1 MSDKIDYGKLTKKI
15 VFTDSDHRHAQ
26 LVLRLKHDGL
36 TQSGFF
42 RHMITAYIEGDE
54 RVQEL
59 VSEFSNQSKTRTS
72 KSRKLHSQ
80 GRKKISK
87 VQEEIVVSALEKS
100 TMNLSY
106 QFKAKYRSKWQ
117 REQPM
122 LFEAQ
127 AEKQE

>member
-1 MSDKIDYGKLTKKI
+1 MVMSDKIDYGKLTKKI

-80 GRKKISK
+80 GRKKISSYGLNDGEIENIFDLIE
-87 VQEEIVVSALEKS
+87 QEYPEL
-100 TMNLSY
+100 
-106 QFKAKYRSKWQ
+106 
-117 REQPM
+117 
-122 LFEAQ
+122 
-127 AEKQE
+127 